1 MSDPGEWIES
11 AAAGVA
17 IDPQTL
23 LPVVVDEAAADVA
36 LAGEDIEGR
45 IVVLLARG
53 DAVGAAD
60 LLAEARVA
68 EPKNFALKILD
79 MHVLRV
85 SGNPERALHWLRAML
100 DEYAGTGHE
109 AVIQQ
114 HLGTMYFATGDYLA
128 AATRFRA
135 ALALRQAAGDP
146 EALVES
152 SRRALAAAEARA
164 GRGVE

>member
-1 MSDPGEWIES
+1 MSTHGEWIES
-11 AAAGVA
+11 AVAGVA
-17 IDPQTL
+17 IDPETL
-23 LPVVVDEAAADVA
+23 LPVIVDEAAADA
-36 LAGEDIEGR
+36 TLAGDDTAGR

-60 LLAEARVA
+60 LLAEARLA

-85 SGNPERALHWLRAML
+85 SGNPERARQRLRTML
-100 DEYAGTGHE
+100 DEHAGTEHE
-109 AVIQQ
+109 ATIQQ

-128 AATRFRA
+128 AATRFRT
-135 ALALRQAAGDP
+135 ALALREAAGEP
-146 EALVES
+146 ERLVGS

>member
-1 MSDPGEWIES
+1 MSVPGEWIES
-11 AAAGVA
+11 SVAGVA
-17 IDPQTL
+17 IDPETL
-23 LPVVVDEAAADVA
+23 LPVIVDEAAADA
-36 LAGEDIEGR
+36 TLAGGDTQSR

-53 DAVGAAD
+53 DAVDAAD
-60 LLAEARVA
+60 LLAEARLA

-79 MHVLRV
+79 MQVLRV
-85 SGNPERALHWLRAML
+85 SGNPERALNWLRAML
-100 DEYAGTGHE
+100 DEEAGTEHE

-114 HLGTMYFATGDYLA
+114 NLGTMYFATGDYLA

-135 ALALRQAAGDP
+135 ALALREAAGEP
-146 EALVES
+146 ALLVES